1 MDVQHSAS
9 IVFSHHETIFTNLIR
24 LFLKQRNST
33 PEPLAH
39 TM

>member
-1 MDVQHSAS
+1 MDVQHFASA
-9 IVFSHHETIFTNLIR
+9 VFNHRETIFTKLIR
-24 LFLKQRNST
+24 LFLMQRNST